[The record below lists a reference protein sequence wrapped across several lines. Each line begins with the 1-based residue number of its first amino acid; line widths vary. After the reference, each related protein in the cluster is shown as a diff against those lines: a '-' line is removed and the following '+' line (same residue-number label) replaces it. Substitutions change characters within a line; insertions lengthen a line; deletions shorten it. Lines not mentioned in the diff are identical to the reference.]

1 MSIQVQRLGDLS
13 LNKQIDIS
21 QKDSTQKKKLA
32 NDDYYFEVTFK
43 LERQED
49 IT

>member
-21 QKDSTQKKKLA
+21 QKDSTQKK
-32 NDDYYFEVTFK
+32 TC
-43 LERQED
+43 
-49 IT
+49 